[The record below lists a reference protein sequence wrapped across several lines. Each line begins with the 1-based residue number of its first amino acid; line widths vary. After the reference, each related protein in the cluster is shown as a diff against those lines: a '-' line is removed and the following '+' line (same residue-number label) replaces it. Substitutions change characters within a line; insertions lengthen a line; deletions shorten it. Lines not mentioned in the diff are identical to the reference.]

1 MPRVAIHDLSARRAA
16 AGGMTGQVAFSVI
29 SLHLRDQA
37 GFASSG
43 DSPYEVFSEQ
53 ITGMP
58 DSGALPP
65 VFWCDNFR
73 HDFHDAR

>member
-1 MPRVAIHDLSARRAA
+1 
-16 AGGMTGQVAFSVI
+16 
-29 SLHLRDQA
+29 
-37 GFASSG
+37 
-43 DSPYEVFSEQ
+43 
-53 ITGMP
+53 MP